1 MRPSR
6 TVEAVLL
13 LLPLLALP
21 AALAGLSREDEPAG
35 AAPSAR
41 GATGELVV
49 TSPQWEGIK
58 QEFERGFRAWL
69 AARGEPDVRLTW
81 LDHGGGTQTLRW
93 IEEQFRARPAGI
105 GVDLLFGG
113 GTDPFEALK
122 AAGLLERHAPDPAIL
137 AGVARDI
144 GGFPVHDPDGYW
156 FGTCLT
162 GFGVMSN
169 RAVFAEVPALRGLA
183 VRTWEDLADPR
194 LFGWVGSADPRSS
207 SSYHTTYEIVL
218 QSWGFERGM
227 ALLRVISGNCSAFSR
242 FSSEIP
248 KLCTLG
254 QFACAPAIDQYAQA
268 QIDAVG
274 PVIEFTLPQGRTLV
288 NPDAAAILR
297 GAPNLA
303 AARRFVDFLLSE
315 EAGRLWMLH
324 AGEPGGPRDQ
334 PLSRASVRPALYA
347 ECAGRTSVA
356 QDPFA
361 LRFDLEY
368 DYDRASRRWNVLNDW
383 LGATLIDVH
392 EELRAAVAVLHGLR
406 GPARERAE
414 ALLARSPASEAELL
428 ELAARGGDAAL
439 REERRVA
446 WTAFSRATY
455 REVTALVAPAAGGAR

>member
-6 TVEAVLL
+6 TAEAVLL
-13 LLPLLALP
+13 LLPLLLLP
-21 AALAGLSREDEPAG
+21 AALFGLSREQAPSG
-35 AAPSAR
+35 AAPATR
-41 GATGELVV
+41 GAERELVIA
-49 TSPQWEGIK
+49 SPQWEGIK

-122 AAGLLERHAPDPAIL
+122 AAGLLEPHAPDPGIL
-137 AGVARDI
+137 AGVAREI
-144 GGFPVHDPDGYW
+144 GGFPVYDPDGFW

-169 RAVFAEVPALRGLA
+169 RAVFDELPALRGLQ

-218 QSWGFERGM
+218 QSWGFEDGM
-227 ALLRVISGNCSAFSR
+227 RLLRLIAGNCSAFSR

-274 PVIEFTLPQGRTLV
+274 PVVEFVLPQGRTLV
-288 NPDAAAILR
+288 NPDAAAILK
-297 GAPNLA
+297 GAPGLP
-303 AARRFVDFLLSE
+303 AARQFIDFLLSQ

-361 LRFDLEY
+361 LRFDLHY
-368 DYDRASRRWNVLNDW
+368 DYERASRRWNVLNDW

-392 EELRAAVAVLHGLR
+392 PELRAAVGALHRMDGA
-406 GPARERAE
+406 ARARAE
-414 ALLARSPASEAELL
+414 ALLARNPASESELL
-428 ELAARGGDAAL
+428 ELAARWDDAPL
-439 REERRVA
+439 RESRRVA
-446 WTAFSRATY
+446 WADFSRARY
-455 REVTALVAPAAGGAR
+455 REVAALAAPAAEAAR